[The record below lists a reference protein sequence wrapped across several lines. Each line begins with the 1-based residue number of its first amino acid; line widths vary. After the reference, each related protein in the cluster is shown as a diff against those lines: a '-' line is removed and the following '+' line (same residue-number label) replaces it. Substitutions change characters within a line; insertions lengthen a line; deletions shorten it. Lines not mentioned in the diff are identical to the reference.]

1 LPAEKGELPEGENR
15 VQLGLGLGSESASG
29 AAPEQGRK
37 GVVWLEV
44 KAAVLAEW
52 AVEAQEPDVFFENV
66 VEQQDWVRGLSPR
79 LEKQIFQAKLELQ
92 AEIQREVGLSMA
104 EAQPEMG
111 SSQNLGAVEVIPV
124 PPRKHFLSVLLPS
137 IPFRSKRSFQTSS
150 KRQEFY

>member
-1 LPAEKGELPEGENR
+1 MEW
-15 VQLGLGLGSESASG
+15 VLGPESALG
-29 AAPEQGRK
+29 ADPEQGGK
-37 GVVWLEV
+37 GVAWSGLRAV
-44 KAAVLAEW
+44 VLAEW
-52 AVEAQEPDVFFENV
+52 AVEAQEADVFFENAA
-66 VEQQDWVRGLSPR
+66 EQQDWARGLSPR
-79 LEKQIFQAKLELQ
+79 VEKQIFEVKLELQ
-92 AEIQREVGLSMA
+92 AEIQREVGLSLA